1 VKIILTLA
9 FAFLLSKGNGQIN
22 IDLSRSHNLVSEKV
36 VYELDF
42 LKLDSIRFFSL
53 NLKDKDVKFI
63 DSKDSVVSIKTRLLY
78 VCNGMPLRKTDRKN
92 IFNKIKTENIVSIS
106 LIPPTVAVNRYG
118 RKGRYG
124 AIVLGVH

>member
-1 VKIILTLA
+1 MKIILTLA